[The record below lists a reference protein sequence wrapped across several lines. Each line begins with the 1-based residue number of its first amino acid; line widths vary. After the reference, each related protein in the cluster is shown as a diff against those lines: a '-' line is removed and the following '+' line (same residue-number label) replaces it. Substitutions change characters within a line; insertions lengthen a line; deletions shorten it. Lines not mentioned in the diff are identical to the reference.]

1 MLRRIYILAKRKDS
15 RYNSITNGERGSIMR
30 KRSKHIALLPHQ
42 ANQEKTNAL
51 SLAAPKGIAGRA
63 AMQAIKNIDA
73 KKAVTVAGG
82 MTDNPRYALYGSKY
96 TVLDVTAPQKTE
108 TFDLAGRCC
117 ESGDIIQPE
126 VSLNAEI
133 KRGDLVA
140 VCTTGAYNYS
150 MASNYNR
157 VPRPPIVMLGEGG
170 DYLAV
175 RRETLDDIVSMDV

>member
-30 KRSKHIALLPHQ
+30 KRSKDIALLPHQ

-82 MTDNPRYALYGSKY
+82 A
-96 TVLDVTAPQKTE
+96 VLAASVIS
-108 TFDLAGRCC
+108 LAGKYRFYKGIVAG
-117 ESGDIIQPE
+117 ELKKQLSAVNKKLDALQKQNEELQEEI
-126 VSLNAEI
+126 AEL
-133 KRGDLVA
+133 KA
-140 VCTTGAYNYS
+140 EQKKQ
-150 MASNYNR
+150 NR
-157 VPRPPIVMLGEGG
+157 
-170 DYLAV
+170 
-175 RRETLDDIVSMDV
+175 

>member
-82 MTDNPRYALYGSKY
+82 A
-96 TVLDVTAPQKTE
+96 VLAASVIS
-108 TFDLAGRCC
+108 LAGKYRFYKGIVAG
-117 ESGDIIQPE
+117 ELKKQLSAVNKKLDALQKQNEELHEEI
-126 VSLNAEI
+126 AEL
-133 KRGDLVA
+133 KA
-140 VCTTGAYNYS
+140 EQKKQ
-150 MASNYNR
+150 NR
-157 VPRPPIVMLGEGG
+157 
-170 DYLAV
+170 
-175 RRETLDDIVSMDV
+175 